1 MIKQL
6 IKKYWQTM
14 LTMLLVTITFCLVE
28 WNAIS
33 QQQQNEINQISQ
45 EKIIVTF
52 NNKAKTNDKLVK
64 RIINNA
70 SFSKDE
76 KIKVNVES
84 KSKIQQVLKQ
94 NDEKISKNNIGVAYV
109 IDNFKNQS
117 DFNQLYQAFK
127 QAQNDNTEIG
137 LVEKLTSVNTQVDKQ
152 IHGMTF
158 YNIAYIAIFVVGVV
172 LLTLS
177 LFIKIKQ
184 KIQNYEN
191 EILNGNTFNKI
202 VLSNS
207 VWLGIINFAIGAIVL
222 ILFGMINMITNNGEN
237 IMYLISNTK
246 MFVSVL
252 GISIYT
258 SLIHYLS
265 TKIIFKR
272 KTTW

>member
-1 MIKQL
+1 MLKQL

-14 LTMLLVTITFCLVE
+14 VTMLLVATTFCFVE

-33 QQQQNEINQISQ
+33 QQQQSEINQISQ

-52 NNKAKTNDKLVK
+52 NNKASVNDKLVK

-70 SFSKDE
+70 SFSKNE
-76 KIKVNVES
+76 SIKVNVES

-94 NDEKISKNNIGVAYV
+94 NDEKISKSNIGVAYV

-117 DFNQLYQAFK
+117 DFTQLYQAFK
-127 QAQNDNTEIG
+127 QAQDDNTEIG
-137 LVEKLTSVNTQVDKQ
+137 LVEKLSSVNTQADKQ

-158 YNIAYIAIFVVGVV
+158 YNIAYIAIFVVGVI
-172 LLTLS
+172 LITLS
-177 LFIKIKQ
+177 LFIKRKQ
-184 KIQNYEN
+184 RVQNYEN
-191 EILNGNTFNKI
+191 EILNGSTFNKS

-207 VWLGIINFAIGAIVL
+207 IWLGVINFTIGAIVL
-222 ILFGMINMITNNGEN
+222 LLFGMINMVTNNGEN
-237 IMYLISNTK
+237 IMYLLSNAK
-246 MFVSVL
+246 MFFSIL

-258 SLIHYLS
+258 VLIHYLS
-265 TKIIFKR
+265 MKIIFKR